1 MTLPPDIGGTVGKES
16 ASQGRRHKR
25 CCFDPWVGKIPGI
38 GNDNP
43 PQFSCL
49 ENSMDRGA
57 WRPISYEVTKSQTSL
72 SLSLSHT
79 HTHTQVLKKARN
91 SAESVFPGLEDSL
104 YSDFQSDTEEDIQ
117 LLRQIKCSY

>member
-1 MTLPPDIGGTVGKES
+1 MTTHHSFLAWKT
-16 ASQGRRHKR
+16 
-25 CCFDPWVGKIPGI
+25 PWTEEPG
-38 GNDNP
+38 DLYP
-43 PQFSCL
+43 
-49 ENSMDRGA
+49 M
-57 WRPISYEVTKSQTSL
+57 KSQRVRHLSL